1 MKRYLIMLALG
12 GLLAQ
17 QAALAQPFPGPGPGR
32 HAEHRPSARA
42 CGDDQPCPDKR
53 RLRNLR
59 QREAA
64 RNGDIGFDPVQH
76 QSSRLLPPPDGHVKS
91 IPSRPNFWQDKRRQE
106 QMQNQSD

>member
-17 QAALAQPFPGPGPGR
+17 QAALAQHFPGPGPGR
-32 HAEHRPSARA
+32 HAEGRPSTRG
-42 CGDDQPCPDKR
+42 CDGDQSCNNR

-76 QSSRLLPPPDGHVKS
+76 QSSRLLPPPDDHVKS
-91 IPSRPNFWQDKRRQE
+91 VPSKPNFWQDKRRQE